1 MLPGRFATVVNLA
14 GFTAALALYA
24 MLLAMVL
31 RRPPGAMGPP
41 SAGSARLRGA
51 RCDRLLLATAV
62 LGLTWNLAAVRL
74 YGFEGAAPAAPPAL
88 EAMALTALGFL
99 PAVVVHAVLRPALA
113 GRRDRGATAV
123 VAAGYGLSGTAG
135 LLQAGATLA
144 GEPRSVLALRLLVVG
159 FCGII
164 AIVAARGRRQVNA
177 RRVLSLAALAVFA
190 VSALHLSQH
199 EALAD
204 SWLVEIVGHHASLP
218 LAVAIL
224 YQDYPF
230 ALADIFLKRA
240 LVLVLLLALVLSLHA
255 GAVTWFGPAEP
266 EPLLELLLVAVGA
279 GIAASYSL
287 LRRGAH
293 WFVDAVVL
301 RRPDYVALHAA
312 IAQALA
318 AAETPEEAL
327 EEARR
332 QLVPALSARQCGCWR
347 IEEAGP
353 VALRS
358 RPAVG
363 AAEAV
368 AAVYAA
374 WAAAEDGPAVGTDV
388 TKTSAVVVIPTAEAP
403 RYAVS
408 LDELAGGR
416 RLLSDDLSM
425 LETVARTLARRI
437 DLLRL
442 TRERYERR
450 TREAE
455 MHQLAAEAELRALR
469 AQLNPHFLFNAL
481 TTIGYLIQ
489 MNAAVALEKLMQL
502 TDLLRRVLRSEGEFT
517 TLGKELELVR
527 LYLDLECARFEERL
541 RFTIDV
547 PPDLQNVPVP
557 SLLLQPIVENAIKH
571 GIAPSAAG
579 GIVEIRAGVEAA
591 PGSTGARTL
600 RVAVRNTGR
609 AWRSPAGRASG
620 IGLRSVE
627 KRLRHH
633 YGEEASLQ
641 YEADGDTV
649 VTVRLPAAAHPPL
662 AVARQGEPHR

>member
-1 MLPGRFATVVNLA
+1 MLPARFATIVNLA

-31 RRPPGAMGPP
+31 RRPQGAMEP
-41 SAGSARLRGA
+41 SAAPARSGGVRYDL
-51 RCDRLLLATAV
+51 LLLATAV
-62 LGLTWNLAAVRL
+62 LGLVWNLAAVRL
-74 YGFEGAAPAAPPAL
+74 YGFEGVLPAPPPSL

-113 GRRDRGATAV
+113 GQRDRAAMAI
-123 VAAGYGLSGTAG
+123 VAAGYALGGTAG
-135 LLQAGATLA
+135 LLHLAAAAGSA
-144 GEPRSVLALRLLVVG
+144 PRSNVALRLLVVG
-159 FCGII
+159 FCGLI
-164 AIVAARGRRQVNA
+164 AVLAARGRRQVNA

-218 LAVAIL
+218 LALAIL

-230 ALADIFLKRA
+230 ALADLFLKRA
-240 LVLVLLLALVLSLHA
+240 LVLLLVLGLALALHA
-255 GAVTWFGPAEP
+255 SASTWLGPVEP
-266 EPLLELLLVAVGA
+266 DPFLEVLLVAIGV
-279 GIAASYSL
+279 GIAASYTL

-301 RRPDYVALHAA
+301 RRPDYVALQAD

-332 QLVPALSARQCGCWR
+332 QLTPALAARQSASWG

-353 VALRS
+353 VS
-358 RPAVG
+358 MGPSPPD
-363 AAEAV
+363 AAPAV
-368 AAVYAA
+368 AAAHAA
-374 WAAAEDGPAVGTDV
+374 WSGAPAGPAVATDV
-388 TKTSAVVVIPTAEAP
+388 TRTSVVVVIPTAEAP

-408 LDELAGGR
+408 LGELAGGR
-416 RLLSDDLSM
+416 RLLSDDLAL
-425 LETVARTLARRI
+425 LETVARALARRI
-437 DLLRL
+437 DVLRL
-442 TRERYERR
+442 TRERYEQRA
-450 TREAE
+450 REAE

-469 AQLNPHFLFNAL
+469 AQTNPHFLFNAL

-489 MNAAVALEKLMQL
+489 MSPAVALEKLLQL

-527 LYLDLECARFEERL
+527 LYLDLEQARFEERL

-547 PPDLQNVPVP
+547 PSDLQHIPVP

-571 GIAPSAAG
+571 GIAPAAAG
-579 GIVEIRAGVEAA
+579 GSVEVRAGVETT
-591 PGSTGARTL
+591 PGPTGARML
-600 RVAVRNTGR
+600 SVAVRNTGR
-609 AWRSPAGRASG
+609 AWSPPAGPASG

-633 YGEEASLQ
+633 YGEAASLRC
-641 YEADGDTV
+641 ETDGATV
-649 VTVRLPAAAHPPL
+649 VTVRLPTAPPRGG
-662 AVARQGEPHR
+662 ARR